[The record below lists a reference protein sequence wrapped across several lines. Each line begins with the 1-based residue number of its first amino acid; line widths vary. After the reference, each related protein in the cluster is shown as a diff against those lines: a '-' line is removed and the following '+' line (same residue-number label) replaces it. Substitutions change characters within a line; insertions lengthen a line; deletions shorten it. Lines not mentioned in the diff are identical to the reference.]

1 MQSFNAKHPA
11 ESVVLTF
18 NYVLF
23 LPSGVLLSGL
33 PQVTIT
39 NSSGGDPN
47 PNAMF
52 NGTAAV
58 DPTGL
63 LVLQPVTGG
72 IDGNTYIVTA
82 TCLTTNGYWVPALPA
97 ILPVSVNA

>member
-33 PQVTIT
+33 PLVTIT
-39 NSSGGDPN
+39 NLSGGDTN
-47 PNAMF
+47 PNALF

-58 DPTGL
+58 DPTGQ

-72 IDGNTYIVTA
+72 LDGNTYIVTA
-82 TCLTTNGYWVPALPA
+82 TCQTTNGYWVPALPA